1 MNCLIV
7 DTKILLFKILIL
19 ISFVVI
25 KQMVD
30 NELSITHRGIFMK
43 VKYDKFFEDLKKD
56 GSLSRFG
63 KTFKSDSSYYFFDS
77 GTGKVLECEKSEYE
91 VLKQLTENN
100 STDFSDLLMDSNEIE
115 KAIDNIVAT
124 IDNENIFKAEPIV
137 RFYGGHFEN
146 LNSLIL
152 QNIQQIIFEVTED
165 CNLRCKYCIYHEE
178 NDKFRVFGKKYMDID
193 IAYKALDYVLENSYM
208 PDLYVGFYGGEPL
221 LNFEFIKKCVNYVLL
236 NNNGKEITFSMTTNG
251 TLITKEIAEYFASI
265 PNFTITVSIDGD
277 EEIHNENRV
286 FSGGRGSFKATLN
299 GIKNLKEAYGKDK
312 QYCISLSSVISPPYT
327 KEKFDRIQ
335 DFYIKNCQGMQSNIT
350 YVEKPYDK
358 NRVSNKSQLL
368 EDRMPL
374 LLWDKGR
381 NSLERRQSFTSG
393 ANLSALSRI
402 HKRSI
407 THEPN
412 KIVSLNGCCI
422 PGMRRLYVDV
432 EGNFLPCERV
442 GKSPYIGNVNTG
454 LDFDSI
460 EKYYVNDYVEKSLP
474 DCSQCWAVPLCGL
487 CYSHCYTEEGIDI
500 ERKRQACDDHRYS
513 MMQHLIY
520 YHELMKIDPEFINDL
535 NNVEVV

>member
-1 MNCLIV
+1 
-7 DTKILLFKILIL
+7 
-19 ISFVVI
+19 
-25 KQMVD
+25 
-30 NELSITHRGIFMK
+30 MK

-63 KTFKSDSSYYFFDS
+63 KTFKSDSNYYFFDS
-77 GTGKVLECEKSEYE
+77 GTGKVLECEKSEYD

-115 KAIDNIVAT
+115 KAIDNIVAA

-277 EEIHNENRV
+277 KEI
-286 FSGGRGSFKATLN
+286 
-299 GIKNLKEAYGKDK
+299 
-312 QYCISLSSVISPPYT
+312 
-327 KEKFDRIQ
+327 
-335 DFYIKNCQGMQSNIT
+335 
-350 YVEKPYDK
+350 
-358 NRVSNKSQLL
+358 
-368 EDRMPL
+368 
-374 LLWDKGR
+374 
-381 NSLERRQSFTSG
+381 
-393 ANLSALSRI
+393 
-402 HKRSI
+402 
-407 THEPN
+407 
-412 KIVSLNGCCI
+412 
-422 PGMRRLYVDV
+422 
-432 EGNFLPCERV
+432 
-442 GKSPYIGNVNTG
+442 
-454 LDFDSI
+454 
-460 EKYYVNDYVEKSLP
+460 
-474 DCSQCWAVPLCGL
+474 
-487 CYSHCYTEEGIDI
+487 
-500 ERKRQACDDHRYS
+500 
-513 MMQHLIY
+513 
-520 YHELMKIDPEFINDL
+520 
-535 NNVEVV
+535 